1 MNQNIIDQV
10 DVEAICKKH
19 NIGRYDLIRVS
30 THVAREMSLTPHNAL
45 KKILEVDDLNQIEDM
60 IQARKFSME
69 FKKF

>member
-1 MNQNIIDQV
+1 MNQNNIDQV

-19 NIGRYDLIRVS
+19 NIGRYDLIRLSTRVS
-30 THVAREMSLTPHNAL
+30 REMSLTPHNAL